1 MRRVRVMRGKGI
13 TYDTGFIDTGLA
25 DAGPSTREPFDPDVV
40 KREMRVIREDLHCN
54 AVRITGG
61 DPDRLEI
68 AAVHAAD
75 AGLEVWFSPFTC
87 DLTTDELLTFLA
99 DCAERAERLRGRG
112 AEVVLVA
119 GAELTLFTK
128 GFLPGDTLADRLALL
143 AEPHRLREVMAPV
156 PALLN
161 DFLAKAVSV
170 VHGRFGGKVTYA
182 ALPSEQI
189 DWTPFDIVS
198 VDAYT
203 SIEVADQYAEAI
215 RSLVARGKPVAITEF
230 GCTTHRGAADLGAR
244 GMFMVEWDGAKA
256 IALKGDYIRDEAEQ
270 VTYLRESL
278 EVFAAEGVD
287 TAFWCTFASYN
298 LPHRDDPRE
307 DFDMASYGLV
317 KVLEDRP
324 GRTYPDMPWEP
335 KAAFAALADCYR
347 D

>member
-1 MRRVRVMRGKGI
+1 MRGKGI
-13 TYDTGFIDTGLA
+13 TYDTGFIDTGLI
-25 DAGPSTREPFDPDVV
+25 DAGPSTREPFDPDLV

-68 AAVHAAD
+68 AAIHAAD

-87 DLTTDELLTFLA
+87 DLTTGELLTFLA
-99 DCAERAERLRGRG
+99 DCAERAERLRRRG
-112 AEVVLVA
+112 AEVVLVT

-143 AEPHRLREVMAPV
+143 AEPHRLREVMPRV
-156 PALLN
+156 PALLD
-161 DFLAKAVSV
+161 DFLAKAVNV
-170 VHGRFGGKVTYA
+170 VRDRFGGRVTYA

-189 DWTPFDIVS
+189 DWTPFDFVS
-198 VDAYT
+198 ADAYT
-203 SIEVADQYAEAI
+203 SIEVADRYTEAI
-215 RSLVARGKPVAITEF
+215 RSLVALGKPVAITEF

-244 GMFMVEWDGAKA
+244 GMFMVEWDGARA
-256 IALKGDYIRDEAEQ
+256 IGLKGDYVRDETEQ
-270 VTYLRESL
+270 VTYLRDSL
-278 EVFAAEGVD
+278 DVFTAEGVD

-324 GRTYPDMPWEP
+324 GHTYPDMPWEP
-335 KAAFAALADCYR
+335 KAAFDALAECYR
-347 D
+347 S